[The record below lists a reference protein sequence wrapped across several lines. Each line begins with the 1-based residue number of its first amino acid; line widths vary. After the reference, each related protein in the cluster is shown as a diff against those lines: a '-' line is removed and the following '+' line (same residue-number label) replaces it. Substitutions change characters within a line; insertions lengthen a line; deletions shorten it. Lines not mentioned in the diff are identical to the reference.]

1 MKKIG
6 IVAALTI
13 AVVLIYGIMAL
24 MQPVTNEIVA
34 VANAT
39 ANWTGFESTQS
50 ALNAYPILMWILP
63 GAIYLIAIT
72 IYIKFGAT

>member
-6 IVAALTI
+6 IVAGMTV
-13 AVVLIYGIMAL
+13 AVILVYLLLAL

-34 VANAT
+34 VANAS
-39 ANWTGFESTQS
+39 ANWTGFESTQD
-50 ALNAYPILMWILP
+50 AINAYPIVMWVLP

-72 IYIKFGAT
+72 IYIKYGET